1 MKSEARVI
9 ILEQLSKRYA
19 GREALRGVDLHV
31 RAGELFAYL
40 GPNGAGKT
48 TTIRILTGLSRPDGG
63 RALVGGVDV
72 AAEPTRAKA
81 LCGVVAQAIN
91 LDQDL
96 SVAENLDVH
105 GRLFGLPAAQR
116 KSRTAEVLERL
127 EMAGRAGSLVRELSG
142 GQRRRVMIARALMH
156 EPRVLFLDEPTVG
169 LDPTIRRKLW
179 AAMKR
184 IREAGTTVL
193 LTTHY
198 IEEAEFLA
206 DRVAFLDAGRV
217 AALGTPQELMAGLG
231 VWAVDVLN
239 GEGMRTEFFRHRA
252 EAQEYGSSLPGPFT
266 LRRVNL
272 EDVFH
277 RVTGRKLA

>member
-1 MKSEARVI
+1 MIE
-9 ILEQLSKRYA
+9 LENLTKRY
-19 GREALRGVDLHV
+19 GGQDALRGVDLHV

-40 GPNGAGKT
+40 GPNGAGKS
-48 TTIRILTGLSRPDGG
+48 TTIRILTGLSLPDGG

-72 AAEPTRAKA
+72 VAEPTRVKA

-105 GRLFGLPAAQR
+105 GRLFGMPTGLR
-116 KSRTAEVLERL
+116 RSRAVEALERL
-127 EMAGRAGSLVRELSG
+127 EMADRAASLVRELSG

-156 EPRVLFLDEPTVG
+156 EPSVLFLDEPTVG
-169 LDPTIRRKLW
+169 LDPSIRRKLW
-179 AAMKR
+179 AVMKR
-184 IREAGTTVL
+184 IRESGTTIL

-206 DRVAFLDAGRV
+206 DRVAFLERGRV
-217 AALGTPQELMAGLG
+217 AALGTPQELMAQLG
-231 VWAVDVLN
+231 AWAVDVLK
-239 GEGMRTEFFRHRA
+239 GEGMHTEYF
-252 EAQEYGSSLPGPFT
+252 QERSEGQAYGSSLPGPFT

>member
-1 MKSEARVI
+1 MIVLEGLAKSYGARKA
-9 ILEQLSKRYA
+9 LS
-19 GREALRGVDLHV
+19 GVDLHV

-48 TTIRILTGLSRPDGG
+48 TTIRILTGLTLPDGG

-72 AAEPTRAKA
+72 AREPTRAKA

-96 SVAENLDVH
+96 TVAENLEVH
-105 GRLFGLPAAQR
+105 GRLFGMPAPLR
-116 KSRTAEVLERL
+116 SSRAGEALERL
-127 EMAGRAGSLVRELSG
+127 EMADRAASLVRELSG

-169 LDPTIRRKLW
+169 LDPSIRRTLW
-179 AAMKR
+179 TAMKR
-184 IREAGTTVL
+184 IREGGTTIL

-206 DRVAFLDAGRV
+206 DRVAFLHGGQV

-231 VWAVDVLN
+231 AWAVDALN
-239 GEGMRTEFFRHRA
+239 GEGMRTDYFPGRE
-252 EAQEYGSSLPGPFT
+252 EAQAFGSTLPGPFT

>member
-1 MKSEARVI
+1 MI
-9 ILEQLSKRYA
+9 ILEQLSKRY
-19 GREALRGVDLHV
+19 GSREALSSVDLHV

-48 TTIRILTGLSRPDGG
+48 TTIRILTGLSLPDGG

-105 GRLFGLPAAQR
+105 GRLFGMSAALR
-116 KSRTAEVLERL
+116 RSRAAEGLERL
-127 EMAGRAGSLVRELSG
+127 EMSDRSATLVRELSG

-156 EPRVLFLDEPTVG
+156 EPRILFLDEPTVG

-179 AAMKR
+179 AAMRR
-184 IREAGTTVL
+184 IREAGTTIL

-198 IEEAEFLA
+198 IEEAEFWPTA
-206 DRVAFLDAGRV
+206 WPSSTTARWRR
-217 AALGTPQELMAGLG
+217 
-231 VWAVDVLN
+231 WA
-239 GEGMRTEFFRHRA
+239 RRK
-252 EAQEYGSSLPGPFT
+252 SLWPGWGPGPWMF
-266 LRRVNL
+266 
-272 EDVFH
+272 
-277 RVTGRKLA
+277 

>member
-1 MKSEARVI
+1 VI
-9 ILEQLSKRYA
+9 ILENLSKRY
-19 GREALRGVDLHV
+19 GNREALRGVDLHV

-48 TTIRILTGLSRPDGG
+48 TTIRILTGLSLPDGG

-81 LCGVVAQAIN
+81 LCGVVAQAVN

-105 GRLFGLPAAQR
+105 GRLFGMSAALR
-116 KSRTAEVLERL
+116 RSRAVEGLERL
-127 EMAGRAGSLVRELSG
+127 EMSDRSATLVRELSG

-156 EPRVLFLDEPTVG
+156 EPRILFLDEPTVG

-184 IREAGTTVL
+184 IREAGTTIL

-206 DRVAFLDAGRV
+206 DRVAFLDNGKV

-231 VWAVDVLN
+231 AWAVDVLN
-239 GEGMRTEFFRHRA
+239 GDGMRTEFFEHRA
-252 EAQEYGSSLPGPFT
+252 EGQDFGSSLPGPFT

>member
-1 MKSEARVI
+1 MI
-9 ILEQLSKRYA
+9 ILENLSKRY
-19 GREALRGVDLHV
+19 GDREALRGVDLHV

-48 TTIRILTGLSRPDGG
+48 TTIRILTGLSLPDGG

-81 LCGVVAQAIN
+81 LCGVVAQAVN

-105 GRLFGLPAAQR
+105 GRLFGMSATLRRSRAA
-116 KSRTAEVLERL
+116 EGLERL
-127 EMAGRAGSLVRELSG
+127 EMLDRSDTLVRELSG

-156 EPRVLFLDEPTVG
+156 EPRILFLDEPTVG

-184 IREAGTTVL
+184 IREAGTTIL

-206 DRVAFLDAGRV
+206 DRVAFLDNGKV

-231 VWAVDVLN
+231 AWAVDVLN
-239 GEGMRTEFFRHRA
+239 GDGMQTEFFEHRA
-252 EAQEYGSSLPGPFT
+252 EGQDFGSSLPGPFT

>member
-1 MKSEARVI
+1 MI
-9 ILEQLSKRYA
+9 ILEQLSKRF
-19 GREALRGVDLHV
+19 GDREALRGVDLHV

-48 TTIRILTGLSRPDGG
+48 TTIRILTGLSLPDGG

-81 LCGVVAQAIN
+81 LCGVVAQSVN

-96 SVAENLDVH
+96 TVAENLDVH
-105 GRLFGLPAAQR
+105 GRLFGMSAALR
-116 KSRTAEVLERL
+116 RSRAAEGLERL
-127 EMAGRAGSLVRELSG
+127 EMLDRSATLVRELSG

-184 IREAGTTVL
+184 IREAGTTIL

-206 DRVAFLDAGRV
+206 DRVAFLDNGTV
-217 AALGTPQELMAGLG
+217 AALGTPQALMAGLG
-231 VWAVDVLN
+231 AWAVDVLN
-239 GEGMRTEFFRHRA
+239 GDGMRTEFFEHRT
-252 EAQEYGSSLPGPFT
+252 EGQDFGSSLPGPFT

>member
-1 MKSEARVI
+1 VI
-9 ILEQLSKRYA
+9 ILEQLSKRF
-19 GREALRGVDLHV
+19 GDREALRGVDLHV

-48 TTIRILTGLSRPDGG
+48 TTIRILTGLSLPDGG

-81 LCGVVAQAIN
+81 LCGVVAQSVN

-96 SVAENLDVH
+96 TVAENLDVH
-105 GRLFGLPAAQR
+105 GRLFGMSAALR
-116 KSRTAEVLERL
+116 RSRAAEGLERL
-127 EMAGRAGSLVRELSG
+127 EMLDRSATLVRELSG

-184 IREAGTTVL
+184 IREAGTTIL

-206 DRVAFLDAGRV
+206 DRVAFLDNGTV
-217 AALGTPQELMAGLG
+217 AALGTPQALMAGLG
-231 VWAVDVLN
+231 AWAVDVLN
-239 GEGMRTEFFRHRA
+239 GDGMRTEFFEHRT
-252 EAQEYGSSLPGPFT
+252 EGQDFGSSLPGPFT

>member
-1 MKSEARVI
+1 MIRIEGLAKSYGPR
-9 ILEQLSKRYA
+9 K
-19 GREALRGVDLHV
+19 ALAGVDLHV

-48 TTIRILTGLSRPDGG
+48 TTIRILTGLTLPDGG

-72 AAEPTRAKA
+72 AQEPTRTKA
-81 LCGVVAQAIN
+81 LCGVVAQAVN

-96 SVAENLDVH
+96 TVAENLDVH
-105 GRLFGLPAAQR
+105 GRLFGMPKQLR
-116 KSRTAEVLERL
+116 RSRTVESLERL
-127 EMAGRAGSLVRELSG
+127 EMSDRSASLVRELSG

-184 IREAGTTVL
+184 IREGGTTIF

-206 DRVAFLDAGRV
+206 DRVAFLHGGAV

-231 VWAVDVLN
+231 AWAVDALN
-239 GEGMRTEFFRHRA
+239 GEGMQTDYFQHRD
-252 EAQEYGSSLPGPFT
+252 EAQAFGSSLPGPFT

>member
-1 MKSEARVI
+1 MEGLAKGFG
-9 ILEQLSKRYA
+9 
-19 GREALRGVDLHV
+19 GREALSGVDLHV

-48 TTIRILTGLSRPDGG
+48 TTIRMLTGLSRPDGG

-81 LCGVVAQAIN
+81 LCGVVAQAVN

-96 SVAENLDVH
+96 TVAENLDVH
-105 GRLFGLPAAQR
+105 GRLFGMGAALR
-116 KSRTAEVLERL
+116 ASRARDGLERL
-127 EMAGRAGSLVRELSG
+127 EMSDRAASLVRELSG

-184 IREAGTTVL
+184 IREGGTTIF

-206 DRVAFLDAGRV
+206 DRVAFLHGGRL
-217 AALGTPQELMAGLG
+217 AALGSPQELMAGLG
-231 VWAVDVLN
+231 AWAVDALN
-239 GEGMRTEFFRHRA
+239 GEGMQTDYFHHRDA
-252 EAQEYGSSLPGPFT
+252 AQAFGSSLPGPFT

>member
-1 MKSEARVI
+1 MI
-9 ILEQLSKRYA
+9 ILNGLTKSYGPRK
-19 GREALRGVDLHV
+19 ALAGVDLRV
-31 RAGELFAYL
+31 GGGELFAYL

-48 TTIRILTGLSRPDGG
+48 TTIRILTGLSLPDGG

-72 AAEPTRAKA
+72 AREPTRAKA
-81 LCGVVAQAIN
+81 LCGVVAQAVN

-96 SVAENLDVH
+96 TVAENLEVH
-105 GRLFGLPAAQR
+105 GRLFGMPARLRA
-116 KSRTAEVLERL
+116 SRAGEVLERL
-127 EMAGRAGSLVRELSG
+127 EMTDRSASLVRELSG

-169 LDPTIRRKLW
+169 LDPSIRRTLW
-179 AAMKR
+179 AAMRR
-184 IREAGTTVL
+184 IREGGTTIL

-206 DRVAFLDAGRV
+206 DRVAFLEGGRV
-217 AALGTPQELMAGLG
+217 AALGTPQELMAQLG
-231 VWAVDVLN
+231 AWAVDALN
-239 GEGMRTEFFRHRA
+239 GEGMHTEFFHERA
-252 EAQEYGSSLPGPFT
+252 EGQAYGSSLPGPFT

>member
-1 MKSEARVI
+1 MI
-9 ILEQLSKRYA
+9 ILEQLSKRF
-19 GREALRGVDLHV
+19 GDREALRGVDLHV

-48 TTIRILTGLSRPDGG
+48 TTIRILTGLSLPDGG

-81 LCGVVAQAIN
+81 LCGVVAQSVN

-96 SVAENLDVH
+96 TVAENLDVH
-105 GRLFGLPAAQR
+105 GRLFGMSAALR
-116 KSRTAEVLERL
+116 RSRAAEGLERL
-127 EMAGRAGSLVRELSG
+127 EMLDRSGALVRELSG

-184 IREAGTTVL
+184 IREAGTTIL

-206 DRVAFLDAGRV
+206 DRVAFLDNGTV
-217 AALGTPQELMAGLG
+217 AALGTPQALMAGLG
-231 VWAVDVLN
+231 AWAVDVLN
-239 GEGMRTEFFRHRA
+239 GDGMRTEFFEHRT
-252 EAQEYGSSLPGPFT
+252 EGQDFGSSLPGPFT

>member
-1 MKSEARVI
+1 MI
-9 ILEQLSKRYA
+9 ILEGLSKRYT
-19 GREALRGVDLHV
+19 GRDALRGVDLHV
-31 RAGELFAYL
+31 SAGELFAYL

-48 TTIRILTGLSRPDGG
+48 TTIRILTGLSLPDGG
-63 RALVGGVDV
+63 RALVGGIEV
-72 AAEPTRAKA
+72 ASHPTEVKA
-81 LCGVVAQAIN
+81 LCGVVAQAVN

-96 SVAENLDVH
+96 SVSENLDVH
-105 GRLFGLPAAQR
+105 GRLFGMPAVLR
-116 KSRTAEVLERL
+116 RSRTAEVLERL
-127 EMAGRAGSLVRELSG
+127 EIADRGGSLVRELSG
-142 GQRRRVMIARALMH
+142 GQKRRVMIARALMH

-169 LDPTIRRKLW
+169 LDPTIRRRLW
-179 AAMKR
+179 AVMKR
-184 IREAGTTVL
+184 IRESGTTIL

-206 DRVAFLDAGRV
+206 DRVAFLEGGRV
-217 AALGTPQELMAGLG
+217 AALGTPQELMAQLG

-239 GEGMRTEFFRHRA
+239 GEGMHTEYFQERA
-252 EAQEYGSSLPGPFT
+252 EGQAYGSSLPGPFT

>member
-1 MKSEARVI
+1 MIVLERLAKSYGAR
-9 ILEQLSKRYA
+9 K
-19 GREALRGVDLHV
+19 ALAGVDLHV

-48 TTIRILTGLSRPDGG
+48 TTIRILTGLSLADGG

-72 AAEPTRAKA
+72 AAQPTRAKA
-81 LCGVVAQAIN
+81 LCGVVAQAVN

-96 SVAENLDVH
+96 TVAENLEVH
-105 GRLFGLPAAQR
+105 GRLFGMPAPLRA
-116 KSRTAEVLERL
+116 SRAGEALERL
-127 EMAGRAGSLVRELSG
+127 EMADRAASLVRELSG

-169 LDPTIRRKLW
+169 LDPSIRRTLW

-184 IREAGTTVL
+184 IREGGTTIL

-206 DRVAFLDAGRV
+206 DRVAFLHGGQV

-231 VWAVDVLN
+231 AWAVDALN
-239 GEGMRTEFFRHRA
+239 GEGMRTDYFPGRE
-252 EAQEYGSSLPGPFT
+252 EAQAFGSSLPGPFT

-277 RVTGRKLA
+277 KVTGRKLA

>member
-1 MKSEARVI
+1 MIVLDGIAKSYGPR
-9 ILEQLSKRYA
+9 K
-19 GREALRGVDLHV
+19 ALAGVDLHV

-48 TTIRILTGLSRPDGG
+48 TTIRVLTGLSLPDAG

-72 AAEPTRAKA
+72 AREPTQAKA
-81 LCGVVAQAIN
+81 LCGVVAQAVN

-96 SVAENLDVH
+96 TVAENLEVH
-105 GRLFGLPAAQR
+105 GRLFGMPAPLRA
-116 KSRTAEVLERL
+116 SRAGEALERL
-127 EMAGRAGSLVRELSG
+127 EMADRASSFVRELSG

-169 LDPTIRRKLW
+169 LDPSIRRTLW

-184 IREAGTTVL
+184 IREGGTTIL

-206 DRVAFLDAGRV
+206 DRVAFLHGGQV

-231 VWAVDVLN
+231 AWAIDALN
-239 GEGMRTEFFRHRA
+239 GEGMRTDYFQGRE
-252 EAQEYGSSLPGPFT
+252 EAQAFGSSLPGPFT

-277 RVTGRKLA
+277 KVTGRKLA